1 VTILAFLELQSREPP
16 CSPTTRQPDFNG
28 LGAIGDS
35 GLEFAQESGAHSVLL
50 FLAEFL
56 EARIAAEWIE
66 IWIEPQERR
75 GKRIITA

>member
-1 VTILAFLELQSREPP
+1 VIQCIWRRG
-16 CSPTTRQPDFNG
+16 CSPAPRQHGFKG
-28 LGAIGDS
+28 LRAIGDS
-35 GLEFAQESGAHSVLL
+35 GLEFAQESGAYSVLL